1 MVKKRVAAILL
12 ILGGISLVG
21 YPWISDWCYRV
32 HTQSSVAVY
41 AAEAKE
47 QSDVKAQLMQDAI
60 AYNTWLSE
68 AHITLSDPFS
78 GAQIVE
84 KPELPYTSQLALD
97 DSGILAFIEIP
108 KIHVYLPV
116 YHTTSAEVL
125 QWGAGHMEGTALPV
139 GGAGN
144 RPVISA
150 HSGMNRAQMF
160 SDLSDLETGD
170 LFLIHVLD
178 ETLTYQV
185 CDMEVILPEDT
196 QALAPE
202 KDRDLVSLVTCTPY
216 GVNDHRL
223 LVHCE
228 RTEYVEQ
235 EVAEQKSLSA
245 RHWGKREVAAL
256 VVVVALALVAL
267 DVVIHRLRRRRR
279 RSAGG
284 STSGGR

>member
-1 MVKKRVAAILL
+1 MKQKWKKRVAAILL

-108 KIHVYLPV
+108 KIHVYLSV

-125 QWGAGHMEGTALPV
+125 QRGAGHMEGTALPV

-185 CDMEVILPEDT
+185 CDMAVILPEDT
-196 QALAPE
+196 QALVPE

-216 GVNDHRL
+216 GINTHRL
-223 LVHCE
+223 VVTGE
-228 RTEYVEQ
+228 RTYEMASGQ
-235 EVAEQKSLSA
+235 GT
-245 RHWGKREVAAL
+245 R
-256 VVVVALALVAL
+256 LALP
-267 DVVIHRLRRRRR
+267 
-279 RSAGG
+279 GG
-284 STSGGR
+284 MLT

>member
-1 MVKKRVAAILL
+1 MAAILL

-150 HSGMNRAQMF
+150 RIGHRCSVTFQNLTLGI
-160 SDLSDLETGD
+160 LS
-170 LFLIHVLD
+170 
-178 ETLTYQV
+178 
-185 CDMEVILPEDT
+185 
-196 QALAPE
+196 
-202 KDRDLVSLVTCTPY
+202 
-216 GVNDHRL
+216 
-223 LVHCE
+223 
-228 RTEYVEQ
+228 
-235 EVAEQKSLSA
+235 
-245 RHWGKREVAAL
+245 
-256 VVVVALALVAL
+256 
-267 DVVIHRLRRRRR
+267 
-279 RSAGG
+279 
-284 STSGGR
+284 

>member
-1 MVKKRVAAILL
+1 MAAILL

-108 KIHVYLPV
+108 
-116 YHTTSAEVL
+116 
-125 QWGAGHMEGTALPV
+125 
-139 GGAGN
+139 
-144 RPVISA
+144 
-150 HSGMNRAQMF
+150 
-160 SDLSDLETGD
+160 
-170 LFLIHVLD
+170 
-178 ETLTYQV
+178 
-185 CDMEVILPEDT
+185 
-196 QALAPE
+196 
-202 KDRDLVSLVTCTPY
+202 
-216 GVNDHRL
+216 
-223 LVHCE
+223 
-228 RTEYVEQ
+228 
-235 EVAEQKSLSA
+235 
-245 RHWGKREVAAL
+245 
-256 VVVVALALVAL
+256 
-267 DVVIHRLRRRRR
+267 
-279 RSAGG
+279 
-284 STSGGR
+284 

>member
-1 MVKKRVAAILL
+1 M
-12 ILGGISLVG
+12 VG

-185 CDMEVILPEDT
+185 CDMAVILPEDT
-196 QALAPE
+196 QALASE
-202 KDRDLVSLVTCTPY
+202 KDRDLVSLVTCTPWKERITVPLLPARPMASIRI
-216 GVNDHRL
+216 GWWSPESGSMRRQADRRQRTRL
-223 LVHCE
+223 VLPGGMLTLMPCYLVS
-228 RTEYVEQ
+228 V
-235 EVAEQKSLSA
+235 
-245 RHWGKREVAAL
+245 
-256 VVVVALALVAL
+256 
-267 DVVIHRLRRRRR
+267 
-279 RSAGG
+279 
-284 STSGGR
+284 

>member
-1 MVKKRVAAILL
+1 MIQKWKKRVAAILL
-12 ILGGISLVG
+12 ILGGIGLVG

-47 QSDVKAQLMQDAI
+47 QSDVTEQLMQDAI

-78 GAQIVE
+78 RAQIVE

-108 KIHVYLPV
+108 KLHVYLPV

-125 QWGAGHMEGTALPV
+125 QRGAGHMEGTALPV

-160 SDLSDLETGD
+160 SDLSDLETED

-185 CDMEVILPEDT
+185 CDMTVILPEDT

-216 GVNDHRL
+216 GINTHRL
-223 LVHCE
+223 VVTGE
-228 RTEYVEQ
+228 RTYETASGHKTEDKVT
-235 EVAEQKSLSA
+235 STW
-245 RHWGKREVAAL
+245 RHAYLNAL
-256 VVVVALALVAL
+256 LLGFG
-267 DVVIHRLRRRRR
+267 I
-279 RSAGG
+279 AGG
-284 STSGGR
+284 AGVMIRILSRHRQKVREQ

>member
-1 MVKKRVAAILL
+1 MKQKWKKRVAAILL

-47 QSDVKAQLMQDAI
+47 QSDVTEELMQNAI

-185 CDMEVILPEDT
+185 CDMAVILPEDT

-216 GVNDHRL
+216 GINTHRL
-223 LVHCE
+223 VVTGE
-228 RTEYVEQ
+228 RTYETASGQ
-235 EVAEQKSLSA
+235 ETEDKVSSTW
-245 RHWGKREVAAL
+245 RHAYLNAL
-256 VVVVALALVAL
+256 LLGFG
-267 DVVIHRLRRRRR
+267 I
-279 RSAGG
+279 AGG
-284 STSGGR
+284 AGVMIRILSRHRQKVREQ

>member
-1 MVKKRVAAILL
+1 MKQKWLKRVAAILL

-78 GAQIVE
+78 RAQIVE

-139 GGAGN
+139 GGA
-144 RPVISA
+144 RKPS
-150 HSGMNRAQMF
+150 
-160 SDLSDLETGD
+160 GD
-170 LFLIHVLD
+170 LGTF
-178 ETLTYQV
+178 
-185 CDMEVILPEDT
+185 
-196 QALAPE
+196 
-202 KDRDLVSLVTCTPY
+202 
-216 GVNDHRL
+216 
-223 LVHCE
+223 
-228 RTEYVEQ
+228 
-235 EVAEQKSLSA
+235 
-245 RHWGKREVAAL
+245 RHEPGT
-256 VVVVALALVAL
+256 
-267 DVVIHRLRRRRR
+267 DVQ
-279 RSAGG
+279 
-284 STSGGR
+284 

>member
-1 MVKKRVAAILL
+1 MKQKWLKRVAAILL
-12 ILGGISLVG
+12 ILGGIGLVG

-47 QSDVKAQLMQDAI
+47 QSDVTEELMQNAI
-60 AYNTWLSE
+60 AYNAWLSE
-68 AHITLSDPFS
+68 AHITLSDPFT
-78 GAQIVE
+78 GTQIVE
-84 KPELPYTSQLALD
+84 KPELPYASQLALD
-97 DSGILAFIEIP
+97 DSGIFAFVEIP
-108 KIHVYLPV
+108 KLHVYLPV

-125 QWGAGHMEGTALPV
+125 QRGAGHMEGTALPV

-185 CDMEVILPEDT
+185 CDMAVILPEDT

-202 KDRDLVSLVTCTPY
+202 KTGIWYPLLPARPMASIRIGWWSPESGPMRRQADRRQRTRLVLPGGMLTLMPCYLVSV
-216 GVNDHRL
+216 
-223 LVHCE
+223 
-228 RTEYVEQ
+228 
-235 EVAEQKSLSA
+235 
-245 RHWGKREVAAL
+245 
-256 VVVVALALVAL
+256 
-267 DVVIHRLRRRRR
+267 
-279 RSAGG
+279 
-284 STSGGR
+284 

>member
-1 MVKKRVAAILL
+1 MKQKWKKRVAAILL
-12 ILGGISLVG
+12 ILGGIGLVG

-32 HTQSSVAVY
+32 HTQSSVAAY

-84 KPELPYTSQLALD
+84 KPELPYASQLALD

-216 GVNDHRL
+216 GINTHRL
-223 LVHCE
+223 VVTGE
-228 RTEYVEQ
+228 RTYEMASGQ
-235 EVAEQKSLSA
+235 ETEDKVSSTW
-245 RHWGKREVAAL
+245 RHAYLKAL
-256 VVVVALALVAL
+256 LLGFG
-267 DVVIHRLRRRRR
+267 I
-279 RSAGG
+279 AGG
-284 STSGGR
+284 AGVMIRILSRHRRKVREQ